1 MIFSD
6 PLESIFYLRQYQE
19 LASSGITRPI
29 ICPRDTSMLH
39 TGASDD
45 DVYMFCLEC
54 DYRLFPGSNF
64 IDTLVAVVKEH
75 NDATE

>member
-1 MIFSD
+1 
-6 PLESIFYLRQYQE
+6 
-19 LASSGITRPI
+19 
-29 ICPRDTSMLH
+29 MLH